1 MNEAANLLSISLLH
15 KVRFLGIVV
24 FPLINSCF
32 TPQPID
38 YLQRVNFLRGYFLL
52 YWLHIAKLV
61 TPCSTLKA

>member
-1 MNEAANLLSISLLH
+1 MNEAANLLLISVLRRVH
-15 KVRFLGIVV
+15 FLGIVA

-52 YWLHIAKLV
+52 Y
-61 TPCSTLKA
+61 